1 MNLSVKTL
9 VGGIRRMAVA
19 AIRVGMARVGMDT
32 MICRTGGLGEAERSQ
47 QGTIE
52 GMVSSGNRRKRTNGS
67 SRLSITEVSQWKTA
81 NI

>member
-19 AIRVGMARVGMDT
+19 AIRVGMARVGLDMMT
-32 MICRTGGLGEAERSQ
+32 CRTEGLGEAERSRR
-47 QGTIE
+47 GTIE
-52 GMVSSGNRRKRTNGS
+52 GMVFSGNQRKRTNGS
-67 SRLSITEVSQWKTA
+67 SRLSTTEVSQWKTA